1 MFIDKA
7 KIYVKAGT
15 GGRGCISF
23 RREMHV
29 PFGGPDGGN
38 GGRGGSIYIEADKKL
53 KTLYD
58 FSRKVHFE
66 AEVGDFGKG
75 SNKTGHD
82 GEDLYIKVPCG
93 TQVFLFDEKTK
104 DKKFRADL
112 INDQDKI
119 CIAKGGRG
127 GRGNAS
133 FKTKIRT
140 APRVAEKGEPGEEL
154 TVLLELKVIASIGL
168 IGYPNAGKSTLLSRI
183 TKAKPQIAD
192 YPFTTLTP
200 NLGVVFYREK
210 NYIIADIPGL
220 VEGSHSGKGL
230 GFDFL
235 RHVERTKV
243 LVHLIDINGY
253 DNHDVYENFDSINKE
268 LLLYNKSLAEKKQI
282 VLLTKIDTLEK
293 RDFSTIIK
301 KIKAYKKI
309 KVKTVIP
316 ISAVSGE
323 GIELLL
329 DTLSD
334 VLAETKDV
342 ELPADTIKEENFIY
356 EPEFNIKK
364 IDDIY
369 YVKGKKIENLVSMTM
384 FDEEESFYRFY
395 NIIKKMGVEKEL
407 LKLGIQE
414 GDLVIIGD
422 KEFNYKSW

>member
-1 MFIDKA
+1 MFIDRA
-7 KIYVKAGT
+7 KIYIKAGT
-15 GGRGCISF
+15 GGRGSISF

-38 GGRGGSIYIEADKKL
+38 GGKGGDVYIECDKRL

-66 AEVGDFGKG
+66 AEVGDFGRG
-75 SNKTGHD
+75 ANKTGRN
-82 GEDLYIKVPCG
+82 GKDLIIQVPCG
-93 TQVFLFDEKTK
+93 TQVFLFNEKTK
-104 DKKFRADL
+104 EKKFRADL
-112 INDQDKI
+112 VKDQDKI

-140 APRVAEKGEPGEEL
+140 APRVAEKGEPGEE
-154 TVLLELKVIASIGL
+154 VVVRLELKVIASIGL

-200 NLGVVFYREK
+200 NLGAVYHKNE
-210 NYIIADIPGL
+210 NYIIADIPGII
-220 VEGSHSGKGL
+220 EGAHSGKGL

-243 LVHLIDINGY
+243 LVHLVDINGY
-253 DNHDVYENFDSINKE
+253 DNRDAYENFDSINKE
-268 LLLYNKSLAEKKQI
+268 LVLYNKSLAEKKQI
-282 VLLTKIDTLEK
+282 VVLTKIDTSEK
-293 RDFSTIIK
+293 KDFSKIIK

-309 KVKTVIP
+309 KIEAVVP

-329 DTLSD
+329 DTLHK
-334 VLAETKDV
+334 VLSKTKDV
-342 ELPADTIKEENFIY
+342 EFSQDTIKEENFIY
-356 EPEFNIKK
+356 EPEFKIEK
-364 IDDIY
+364 IDGVY
-369 YVKGKKIENLVSMTM
+369 HVKGKKIEHLASMTY
-384 FDEEESFYRFY
+384 FEEEEAFIRFY

-407 LKLGIQE
+407 IKLGIQE
-414 GDLVIIGD
+414 GDLVVIAG
-422 KEFNYKSW
+422 KEFEYKNW